1 MAELSKLQTIEQIRE
16 LMQKKAEEAQ
26 ARFGEQEETVTDD
39 RDRRFRFIPAYEIIS
54 KFTHISWIIKG
65 YLEKNT
71 MAMIVAEPG
80 SWKTFVVLSMAYCV
94 AAGLSWFGNAVKTP
108 GAVFIVCG
116 EGFSGMARRLR
127 ALELHHGIPIK
138 DIPLFISNCAAA
150 FTDDNGAEIV
160 VQAVE
165 ELKEI
170 HGEPVLIVVDT
181 LSRNFGHAD
190 ENSTKDMSL
199 FISQVDTALRARF
212 EAAVMIIHHVGLNAK
227 DRGRGSG
234 ALRGALEFEYLVTKN
249 PNGTRTMRTTKVK
262 DFEAPPSL
270 TFRSEEI
277 ELPGWY
283 DEDTG
288 ELLTSLV
295 MIRTEDDGNA
305 GQKENGKS
313 LTGQAK
319 IGMDILREALAE
331 KGITPPEDIATEILK
346 HQAIWPDTKIIHEDD
361 WRDACYKKGLCE
373 AAAADGTKR
382 KAFWNVR
389 KSLANKEVIR
399 CFDGWFWIVCKN

>member
-1 MAELSKLQTIEQIRE
+1 MGLTKEQIRE
-16 LMQKKAEEAQ
+16 GCKAKAEEEKAQ
-26 ARFGEQEETVTDD
+26 YAPDEEPAKDE
-39 RDRRFRFIPAYEIIS
+39 RDRRFHFIPAHEIIS
-54 KFTHISWIIKG
+54 KFTRILWVIKG
-65 YLEKNT
+65 YIEKNT
-71 MAMIVAEPG
+71 MAMMVAEPG
-80 SWKTFVVLSMAYCV
+80 SWKTFIVLSMAYCV

-108 GAVFIVCG
+108 GPVFIICG

-127 ALELHHGIPIK
+127 ALELHHGIPIES
-138 DIPLFISNCAAA
+138 IPLFISNCAAA

-165 ELKEI
+165 ELKEK

-199 FISQVDTALRARF
+199 FVSKVDAALRARF
-212 EAAVMIIHHVGLNAK
+212 EAAVMIIHHVGLSAK

-249 PNGTRTMRTTKVK
+249 ANGTRTMKSTKTK
-262 DFEAPPSL
+262 DFGDPPSL

-295 MIRTEDDGNA
+295 MVRTEDDGST
-305 GQKENGKS
+305 GQRDDGKALS
-313 LTGQAK
+313 GQAK
-319 IGMDILREALAE
+319 IGMDILRETLSE
-331 KGITPPEDIATEILK
+331 KGITPPDEIATEISK
-346 HQAIWPDTKIIHEDD
+346 YQTIWPDTKIIHEDD

-389 KSLANKEVIR
+389 KSLANKELIR
-399 CFDGWFWIVCKN
+399 CFDGWFWITSKK